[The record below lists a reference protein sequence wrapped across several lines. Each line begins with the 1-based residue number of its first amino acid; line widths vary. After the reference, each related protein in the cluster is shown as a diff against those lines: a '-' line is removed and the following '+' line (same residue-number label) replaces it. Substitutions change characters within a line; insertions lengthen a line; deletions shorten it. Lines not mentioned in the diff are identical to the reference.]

1 MVKIIII
8 YDFIL
13 VIGLSLFKIVA
24 FLSAPIC
31 LVKTGISLLHLVV
44 ASTNL
49 SIIDLKERQKST

>member
-1 MVKIIII
+1 M
-8 YDFIL
+8 FFFS

-31 LVKTGISLLHLVV
+31 LVKTGISLLHLIV

-49 SIIDLKERQKST
+49 GIIDVKERQKAN